1 VNSLHLGNCLEV
13 LKNIPSESV
22 HAVVTDPPYGISFM
36 AKRCDYDVPSSEI
49 WAECLR
55 VLKPGG
61 HLLAFAGTRTQHRM
75 AVRIEDAGFEIRDM
89 IGWIYGSGFP
99 KSHNVSCS
107 IDKKAGHGNRGRAI
121 PTASTYQASDIDQ
134 VNKLTSNP
142 VGPYEA
148 KTDQAQQWIGWG
160 TALKP
165 AMEPIT
171 MARKHFPGTVAD
183 NVLQHETGALN
194 IEVSRIPCDD
204 GFEKSWN
211 KPVSTNISAPG
222 GQYITNGIQHTV
234 DLSAYAPSGRWPA
247 NILHDGSEEVLD
259 LFPIVK
265 GGSWVRT
272 DGARHFNNNG
282 NLTKPLMIGSDTST
296 GSAARFFYC
305 SKAGKT
311 DRANNKHP
319 TVKPIDLMEY
329 LCRLVTPPGG
339 IVLDPFMGS
348 GTTGVACKRNGFEF
362 IGIEIDPEYFE
373 IARTRCQT
381 FD

>member
-1 VNSLHLGNCLEV
+1 MNSLHLGNCLEV
-13 LKNIPSESV
+13 LKSIPSESV

-36 AKRCDYDVPSSEI
+36 AKRWDYDVPSSEI

-99 KSHNVSCS
+99 KSHNISCS

-148 KTDQAQQWIGWG
+148 KTDEAQQWIGWG

-165 AMEPIT
+165 ALEPIT
-171 MARKHFPGTVAD
+171 LARKPFIGTVAE

-194 IEVSRIPCDD
+194 IEASRIPCDD
-204 GFEKSWN
+204 GFEKAWS

-222 GQYITNGIQHTV
+222 GQFITNGIQHTV

-259 LFPIVK
+259 LFPTVK

-272 DGARHFNNNG
+272 DGARHFNNDG
-282 NLTKPLMIGSDTST
+282 KPTNPIMTGIDTST

-305 SKAGKT
+305 SKAGKA
-311 DRANNKHP
+311 DRADNKHP

-348 GTTGVACKRNGFEF
+348 GTTGVACKRNGFQF